1 MVRGKDADGQRSRDR
16 PSSSPNGFLF
26 GLFGATASALLQVG
40 RLRRAVGW
48 FYTQLGSQL
57 SWKGTTGG
65 SFRSSFKEEAQK
77 RYNRR
82 MQEEYEEEMER
93 VERIKRVQSVFN
105 RGQNKYKRTYESWR
119 ENGSGEYHHHFQRE
133 DWYWKTDKSHSQRR
147 TNFRETPQ
155 ESASYLLSHH
165 YSVLGLDRLRKVPY
179 TDDEIKTAFRAKAKE
194 FHPDQNQDNKE
205 SAEAK
210 FKEVMTSYE
219 AIKMERKNNK
229 P

>member
-26 GLFGATASALLQVG
+26 GLFGATASALLVG

-48 FYTQLGSQL
+48 FYTQLGSRL

-93 VERIKRVQSVFN
+93 VVRF
-105 RGQNKYKRTYESWR
+105 
-119 ENGSGEYHHHFQRE
+119 
-133 DWYWKTDKSHSQRR
+133 
-147 TNFRETPQ
+147 
-155 ESASYLLSHH
+155 SAW
-165 YSVLGLDRLRKVPY
+165 LRKVPH

-194 FHPDQNQDNKE
+194 FHPDQNQDNKGGAE

-219 AIKMERKNNK
+219 AIKMERKNKK